1 MFSIPPT
8 AKFGKWAMAAMVL
21 GIVKTWQLQRCS
33 WGEMPSSQP
42 QFTDLRPSSFTSVIW
57 EHDSRKWWHD
67 THNQKN
73 QIGFMGLRP
82 DFIPISQQKRFF
94 SANWVPHSIPWS
106 SKIPLSPSYVAWG
119 YLSPLYFLGTQQPS
133 SHEASNIKALGPRIL
148 GQFLDAIPWTLRV
161 KNTPVALNFCCDVAM
176 G

>member
-1 MFSIPPT
+1 MGYGGYGFRYCEDLAAPT
-8 AKFGKWAMAAMVL
+8 LQLGRNAFGAK
-21 GIVKTWQLQRCS
+21 
-33 WGEMPSSQP
+33 P
-42 QFTDLRPSSFTSVIW
+42 QFTDLRLSLILHISHLGARFQ
-57 EHDSRKWWHD
+57 KWWHD
-67 THNQKN
+67 TQSEESDWVYGSPARFHSN
-73 QIGFMGLRP
+73 FPTEMG
-82 DFIPISQQKRFF
+82 S

-148 GQFLDAIPWTLRV
+148 GRFLDAIPWTLRV

>member
-1 MFSIPPT
+1 MGYGGYGFRYCEDLAAPT
-8 AKFGKWAMAAMVL
+8 LQLGRNAFGAK
-21 GIVKTWQLQRCS
+21 
-33 WGEMPSSQP
+33 P
-42 QFTDLRPSSFTSVIW
+42 QFTDLRLSLILHISHLGARFQ
-57 EHDSRKWWHD
+57 KWWHD
-67 THNQKN
+67 TQSEESDWVYGSPARFHSN
-73 QIGFMGLRP
+73 FPTEMG
-82 DFIPISQQKRFF
+82 S